1 MAWVMDIIIRRI
13 KQTISQLVNQSI
25 YYHIQ
30 TITIW

>member
-25 YYHIQ
+25 NYHIQ